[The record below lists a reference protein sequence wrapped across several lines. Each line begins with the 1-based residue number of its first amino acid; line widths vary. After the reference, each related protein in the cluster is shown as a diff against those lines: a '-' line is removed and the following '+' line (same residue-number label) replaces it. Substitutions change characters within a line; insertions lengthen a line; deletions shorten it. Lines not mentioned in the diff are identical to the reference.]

1 MTKTPGPELVSD
13 PGVFVYQRAPGR
25 RAQVSAK
32 GTVLSMTS
40 LRISAPEGTTL
51 PLLPAGVSWQK
62 QHVDDRVELRVA
74 VLKKEDQEI
83 PVSGIPNYLWID
95 GHQAIAVSS
104 VLARNFEALKELL
117 AGFDLNS
124 ELRDPA
130 TFGMRIF
137 QAFTNN

>member
-1 MTKTPGPELVSD
+1 
-13 PGVFVYQRAPGR
+13 
-25 RAQVSAK
+25 
-32 GTVLSMTS
+32 MTS
-40 LRISAPEGTTL
+40 LRISAPEGTIL
-51 PLLPAGVSWQK
+51 PLLPAGVTWQK
-62 QHVDDRVELRVA
+62 QNVNERTELFIA
-74 VLKKEDQEI
+74 VFKEGGQEI

-104 VLARNFEALKELL
+104 VLARNVEALKELL

>member
-1 MTKTPGPELVSD
+1 
-13 PGVFVYQRAPGR
+13 
-25 RAQVSAK
+25 
-32 GTVLSMTS
+32 MTS

-62 QHVDDRVELRVA
+62 QHVDDRVELRIA

-104 VLARNFEALKELL
+104 VLARNVEALKELL
-117 AGFDLNS
+117 AGFDLDA
-124 ELRDPA
+124 ELLNPA